1 MDLLL
6 VAVDEVHLVVGSMN
20 EVDLVLV
27 AVDKVDLVLRSVN
40 EVRHPPR
47 ARGRA

>member
-6 VAVDEVHLVVGSMN
+6 VSVDKVHLIVGSMD

-27 AVDKVDLVLRSVN
+27 AVDKVNLILRSMD
-40 EVRHPPR
+40 EVRFPPSV
-47 ARGRA
+47 RG

>member
-6 VAVDEVHLVVGSMN
+6 VAVDEVHLVVGLID

-27 AVDKVDLVLRSVN
+27 AVDKVHLVLRLVD
-40 EVRHPPR
+40 EVRSPPV
-47 ARGRA
+47 RGRA